1 MLSTGGTGNEQ
12 TPSLALAQLN
22 LTVGAVEVNRE
33 RILATLRRAKQAGTD
48 FLVTP
53 ELAISGYPPENY
65 RSKHALCS
73 NQQWSGTS
81 TIDGRAHR
89 GHPSSV
95 ERS

>member
-1 MLSTGGTGNEQ
+1 MSKGLR
-12 TPSLALAQLN
+12 LALAQLN
-22 LTVGAVEVNRE
+22 LTVGAVEENRE
-33 RILATLRRAKQAGTD
+33 RILATLRRAKEAGANL
-48 FLVTP
+48 FIAP

-65 RSKHALCS
+65 RSKHTLCS